1 MNIDEHKTMDA
12 IPLRDE
18 VIPSCIEPALD
29 APPEVMKPVLADHS
43 FTGVSTQN
51 VPSPSKIELS
61 HWYVLRTTYGQERKA
76 YEFITSQGVE
86 AFYPTSTLVKL
97 VKGKRKTVVVSRLPN
112 LFFAYGTETEIKR
125 WVYDNVHLP
134 YLRFYYR
141 HTHHNNQTCKEPL
154 IVPDAQMRHL
164 RLICGAAESNDV
176 ILSDKMVEKF
186 RTGHLVRVAE
196 GDFKG
201 MVGRVARYQG
211 QQRVG
216 IVVDGLL
223 TMATAYVPTAF
234 LESV

>member
-1 MNIDEHKTMDA
+1 MNIDEHKTTDA
-12 IPLRDE
+12 IPLCKE
-18 VIPSCIEPALD
+18 VIPSCTEPALD
-29 APPEVMKPVLADHS
+29 ALPEVMKPIPAGHS
-43 FTGVSTQN
+43 FTGVSTRN
-51 VPSPSKIELS
+51 IPSSSKIELP
-61 HWYVLRTTYGQERKA
+61 HWYALRTTYGRERKA
-76 YEFITSQGVE
+76 YEFITSQGVK
-86 AFYPTSTLVKL
+86 AFYPTFTLVKM
-97 VKGKRKTVVVSRLPN
+97 VKGKRKTVEVSRLPN
-112 LFFAYGTETEIKR
+112 LFFVYGTETEIKR

-134 YLRFYYR
+134 YVRFYYR
-141 HTHHNNQTCKEPL
+141 HTHQNDQPHKEPL
-154 IVPDAQMRHL
+154 IVPDAQMSHL
-164 RLICGAAESNDV
+164 RLICGAAEANDV

-186 RTGHLVRVAE
+186 RTGHLVRVVE